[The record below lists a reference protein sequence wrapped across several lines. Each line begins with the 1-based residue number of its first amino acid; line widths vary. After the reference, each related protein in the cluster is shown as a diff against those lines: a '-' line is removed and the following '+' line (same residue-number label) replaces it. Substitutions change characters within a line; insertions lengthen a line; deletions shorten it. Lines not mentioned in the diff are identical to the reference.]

1 MKSFKKKTK
10 ERTWSVAKYGVPYL
24 EFVLYI

>member
-10 ERTWSVAKYGVPYL
+10 ERMWRVAKYGVPYL